1 MKSKSFSKQVLMLF
15 ILLLG
20 FSPFAQTFAQGITGT
35 VTDQAKNP
43 IIGATVMI
51 KGTNIGTMTD
61 FDGNYTIYAMPND
74 TLVFSYL
81 GMKTVKVCVRSFR
94 SVIDVVLQDD
104 FGGFEISQAYP
115 EINIPSVDYRAIRPQ
130 DMQLHAIEEF
140 PLISDNHYKYV
151 RIRPDRN

>member
-1 MKSKSFSKQVLMLF
+1 MKSKPFSKRVLVLF
-15 ILLLG
+15 VLLLG
-20 FSPFAQTFAQGITGT
+20 FSPFAQTSAQGITGT
-35 VTDQAKNP
+35 VTDRAKNP
-43 IIGATVMI
+43 IIGATVRI
-51 KGTNIGTMTD
+51 QGTNIGTMTD

-115 EINIPSVDYRAIRPQ
+115 GINIPSVEYRSIRPRG
-130 DMQLHAIEEF
+130 MQLHAIEEF
-140 PLISDNHYKYV
+140 PLINDNHYKYS